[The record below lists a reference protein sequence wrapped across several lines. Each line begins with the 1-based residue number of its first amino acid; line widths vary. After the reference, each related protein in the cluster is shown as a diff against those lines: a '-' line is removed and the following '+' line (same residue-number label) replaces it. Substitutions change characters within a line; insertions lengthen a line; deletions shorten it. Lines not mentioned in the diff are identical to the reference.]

1 MKALWHPFEAS
12 YSGLT
17 GPLIDTH
24 CHYDD
29 ERFDPDRDTLWQEA
43 RKAGVVDALICSVH
57 PDRFERTQSVARRLG
72 CHYGLGI
79 HPYFLDTESALNG
92 QIRRLESAIEN
103 ALDDPLFVAI
113 GEIGLDGTLVDTPLD
128 AQLPW
133 FEAQLSLACRYG
145 LPVSLH
151 AHRAIDAVIAALRRH
166 RPITGIVH
174 AFNGS
179 LEQAKQL
186 VDLELKLGFGGVLTN
201 PGAKRIRRVFE
212 ALPETTIVLETDA
225 PDMPG
230 QPRKMSDDTRTHPCD
245 IAHYRISALDHKTRT
260 LSTD

>member
-57 PDRFERTQSVARRLG
+57 PDRFERTQSVAQRLG

-79 HPYFLDTESALNG
+79 HPYFLDTKSALNG

-128 AQLPW
+128 AQPPW
-133 FEAQLSLACRYG
+133 FEAQLGLACQYG

-151 AHRAIDAVIAALRRH
+151 AHRAIDPVIAALRRH
-166 RPITGIVH
+166 RPIAGIVH

-179 LEQAKQL
+179 LEQARQL
-186 VDLELKLGFGGVLTN
+186 IDLGFKLGFGGVLTN
-201 PGAKRIRRVFE
+201 AEARRIRRVFK
-212 ALPETTIVLETDA
+212 ALPESAIVLETDA

-230 QPRKMSDDTRTHPCD
+230 FQRKLSDDTRTHPSD
-245 IAHYRISALDHKTRT
+245 IALYRQAATSLK
-260 LSTD
+260 SNQ

>member
-1 MKALWHPFEAS
+1 MKALWHPFEAT

-29 ERFDPDRDTLWQEA
+29 ERFDPDREALWQEA
-43 RKAGVVDALICSVH
+43 QEAGVVDALICSVH

-79 HPYFLDTESALNG
+79 HPYFLGDATALPE
-92 QIRRLESAIEN
+92 QIARLAIAVDN
-103 ALDDPLFVAI
+103 AMADPLFAAI
-113 GEIGLDGTLVDTPLD
+113 GEVGLDGTLVDTPLAD
-128 AQLPW
+128 QLPW
-133 FEAQLSLACRYG
+133 FEAQLALACRYG

-151 AHRAIDAVIAALRRH
+151 AYRAIDPVIVALNRH
-166 RPITGIVH
+166 RPIAGVVH

-179 LEQAKQL
+179 LEQARQL
-186 VDLELKLGFGGVLTN
+186 IDLGFKLGFGGVLTN
-201 PGAKRIRRVFE
+201 PGANRIRRVFE
-212 ALPETTIVLETDA
+212 ALPKTAIVLETDA

-230 QPRKMSDDTRTHPCD
+230 LQRKRSNDTRTHPRD
-245 IAHYRISALDHKTRT
+245 IAYYQSLALERRT
-260 LSTD
+260 QTPSSD